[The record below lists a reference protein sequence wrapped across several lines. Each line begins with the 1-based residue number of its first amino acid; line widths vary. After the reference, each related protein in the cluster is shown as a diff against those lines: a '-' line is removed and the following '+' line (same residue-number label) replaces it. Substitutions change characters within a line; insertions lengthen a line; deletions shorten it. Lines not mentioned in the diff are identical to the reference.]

1 MFCVHIS
8 EEQFVLLFTET
19 RLRHSIFGLE
29 TGLKDYN
36 TGHGQREERNE
47 ETKKKK
53 KERKKIIKKTLFGQG
68 PALLQQFQ
76 QPNSPGTVAI
86 I

>member
-8 EEQFVLLFTET
+8 EEQFVLPYTET
-19 RLRHSIFGLE
+19 RPRHSIFSLK
-29 TGLKDYN
+29 TSLKDYN

-53 KERKKIIKKTLFGQG
+53 ERKKTIKKTLFGQG
-68 PALLQQFQ
+68 PALLQ
-76 QPNSPGTVAI
+76 
-86 I
+86 